1 VHLAFYGCPR
11 MAPDQRDALPPRPK
25 KDPARGN
32 DRTLADAVRWCKTP
46 IWELSGP
53 NGSQQTSFG
62 HASLRSAASPLN
74 ESSTLCSFIK
84 PKGSAWATVGELR
97 MALRIV
103 VVLQVPMCLEVERNV
118 ARMLGDRYDVL
129 AKGAGDAGF
138 VKDVWVLAG
147 EVAYD
152 DVGAVD

>member
-1 VHLAFYGCPR
+1 LVQNAYLG
-11 MAPDQRDALPPRPK
+11 
-25 KDPARGN
+25 
-32 DRTLADAVRWCKTP
+32 AVRP
-46 IWELSGP
+46 
-53 NGSQQTSFG
+53 QRF
-62 HASLRSAASPLN
+62 AAD
-74 ESSTLCSFIK
+74 FIRPRLIEK
-84 PKGSAWATVGELR
+84 RRVATKRKLYFMFVHQAQGERLGDIGELR